1 MQRVIILTEDEY
13 TQLKSESPSSIL
25 QATADNLKKSND
37 QLTKQVSE
45 LQQELS
51 TYKLVSV
58 TKEPSTLARGYTFR
72 DYVREYNFIAESENY
87 KTKKPVLLQIAKNL
101 QVTPLSVKEVLKE
114 ATVNE
119 SIHRDTRTNRY
130 LYN

>member
-13 TQLKSESPSSIL
+13 DQLKSESPSSIL
-25 QATADNLKKSND
+25 QATANNLKKSND
-37 QLTKQVSE
+37 LLTKQVSE

-51 TYKLVSV
+51 TYKLVSA
-58 TKEPSTLARGYTFR
+58 TKEPSSLDRGYTYKDF
-72 DYVREYNFIAESENY
+72 VREYNFIAESENH

-101 QVTPLSVKEVLKE
+101 QVTSLKVKEVLKE
-114 ATVNE
+114 ATVNG
-119 SIHRDTRTNRY
+119 SIHRDARTNRY

>member
-13 TQLKSESPSSIL
+13 NEIKSNSPSSIL

-58 TKEPSTLARGYTFR
+58 TKEPSLTDRGYTFR
-72 DYVREYNFIAESENY
+72 DYVREYNFIAESENH

-101 QVTPLSVKEVLKE
+101 QVTPLKIKEVLKE
-114 ATVNE
+114 ATVNG

>member
-37 QLTKQVSE
+37 ILTQQLAE

-51 TYKLVSV
+51 TYKLVSAA
-58 TKEPSTLARGYTFR
+58 KEPSYTDRGYTFR
-72 DYVREYNFIAESENY
+72 DYVREYNFIAEST
-87 KTKKPVLLQIAKNL
+87 KTKSLKAVITKLANYLQINVDTIK
-101 QVTPLSVKEVLKE
+101 SELKR
-114 ATVNE
+114 AVNNGT
-119 SIHRDTRTNRY
+119 IYRDTKSNKY
-130 LYN
+130 KFN

>member
-37 QLTKQVSE
+37 HLTKQVSE

-72 DYVREYNFIAESENY
+72 DYVREYNFIVECK
-87 KTKKPVLLQIAKNL
+87 KTKAFKSTITELASFLFT
-101 QVTPLSVKEVLKE
+101 TPDIIKSELKR
-114 ATVNE
+114 ATDNGT
-119 SIHRDTRTNRY
+119 IYRDTKSNKY
-130 LYN
+130 KFN